1 MEATFHGL
9 TTNHAGE
16 RMNFGGGMEITG
28 PVLFAAQPLLWCA
41 GCEPVAAEAEAA
53 PVAAGAD
60 DPGVSGHINPAWI
73 DQGPARAAGTASS
86 RLIFCS
92 LAPGLWCHVMDFS
105 PSSCHCGFV
114 CVWFS
119 VQVRKSVY
127 VYVRAYVN
135 AFTCACASVVIIW
148 YFCHL
153 RTKRRRRSNSGF

>member
-1 MEATFHGL
+1 
-9 TTNHAGE
+9 
-16 RMNFGGGMEITG
+16 MEITG
-28 PVLFAAQPLLWCA
+28 PVLFAAQPPLWCA

-60 DPGVSGHINPAWI
+60 DPGVSGHINPAL
-73 DQGPARAAGTASS
+73 RAADLSFAVLLPAFGAMSWT
-86 RLIFCS
+86 
-92 LAPGLWCHVMDFS
+92 LAQVHAIVV
-105 PSSCHCGFV
+105 SCV

-153 RTKRRRRSNSGF
+153 RTKRRRRSSSGF

>member
-1 MEATFHGL
+1 
-9 TTNHAGE
+9 
-16 RMNFGGGMEITG
+16 MEITG
-28 PVLFAAQPLLWCA
+28 PVLFAAQPPLWCA

-114 CVWFS
+114 CVCGFRHCGF
-119 VQVRKSVY
+119 VCVCV
-127 VYVRAYVN
+127 V
-135 AFTCACASVVIIW
+135 FCASA
-148 YFCHL
+148 
-153 RTKRRRRSNSGF
+153 